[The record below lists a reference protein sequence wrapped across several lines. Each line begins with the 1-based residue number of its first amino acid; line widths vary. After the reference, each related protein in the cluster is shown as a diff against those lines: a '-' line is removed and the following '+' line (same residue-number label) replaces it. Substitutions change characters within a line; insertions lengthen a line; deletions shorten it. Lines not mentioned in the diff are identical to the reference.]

1 MSIPRMTTTMNVW
14 RMRKMSE
21 ELKIAKMVS
30 KANGGTGFYLD
41 LVTVEVL
48 GILEEVDKEGRRV
61 SGKVTISNQNGSVSC
76 PVKIDVSGCFY
87 IPLRK
92 NDLEVL
98 GIYPHYIGAFKMRYD
113 KNL

>member
-1 MSIPRMTTTMNVW
+1 MISNPVRVTQ
-14 RMRKMSE
+14 RKERNKMGE

-48 GILEEVDKEGRRV
+48 GILEKVEDGSRIVP
-61 SGKVTISNQNGSVSC
+61 GKLVISKDGGSINADIR
-76 PVKIDVSGCFY
+76 IDTAGCFY

-92 NDLEVL
+92 SDLETL
-98 GIYPHYIGAFKMRYD
+98 NIYPHYIGSFIMRYD
-113 KNL
+113 ETL

>member
-1 MSIPRMTTTMNVW
+1 MG
-14 RMRKMSE
+14 E

-48 GILEEVDKEGRRV
+48 GILEDVDKEGRRV
-61 SGKVTISNQNGSVSC
+61 SGRVRISNENGSIFS

-98 GIYPHYIGAFKMRYD
+98 GIYPHYIGAFTMRYE
-113 KNL
+113 KTA

>member
-1 MSIPRMTTTMNVW
+1 MG
-14 RMRKMSE
+14 E

-48 GILEEVDKEGRRV
+48 GILEDVDKEGRRV
-61 SGKVTISNQNGSVSC
+61 SGRVRISNENGRILS

-98 GIYPHYIGAFKMRYD
+98 GIYPHYIGAFTMRYE
-113 KNL
+113 KTA

>member
-1 MSIPRMTTTMNVW
+1 MG
-14 RMRKMSE
+14 E

-48 GILEEVDKEGRRV
+48 GILKEVEENGRRV
-61 SGKVTISNQNGSVSC
+61 KGKMVISNDNGEILS

-98 GIYPHYIGAFKMRYD
+98 GIYPHYVGAFKMRYD

>member
-1 MSIPRMTTTMNVW
+1 MG
-14 RMRKMSE
+14 E

-48 GILEEVDKEGRRV
+48 GILEQADKDGRRV
-61 SGKVTISNQNGSVSC
+61 KGKVVISNENGQTEC
-76 PVKIDVSGCFY
+76 PIKIDISGCFY

-113 KNL
+113 ENL

>member
-1 MSIPRMTTTMNVW
+1 MG
-14 RMRKMSE
+14 E

-48 GILEEVDKEGRRV
+48 GILKEVEENGRRV
-61 SGKVTISNQNGSVSC
+61 KGKVVISNDNGEILSS
-76 PVKIDVSGCFY
+76 VKIDVSGCFY

>member
-1 MSIPRMTTTMNVW
+1 MG
-14 RMRKMSE
+14 E

-48 GILEEVDKEGRRV
+48 GILEEVDKDGRRV
-61 SGKVTISNQNGSVSC
+61 SGKVVISNENGSIST

-98 GIYPHYIGAFKMRYD
+98 GIYPHYIGAFTIRYD
-113 KNL
+113 KTL

>member
-1 MSIPRMTTTMNVW
+1 MG
-14 RMRKMSE
+14 E

-48 GILEEVDKEGRRV
+48 GILKEVEENGRRV
-61 SGKVTISNQNGSVSC
+61 KGKVVISNDNGEILS

-92 NDLEVL
+92 NALEVL
-98 GIYPHYIGAFKMRYD
+98 GIYPHYVGAFKLRYD

>member
-1 MSIPRMTTTMNVW
+1 MG
-14 RMRKMSE
+14 E

-48 GILEEVDKEGRRV
+48 GILKEVEENGRRV
-61 SGKVTISNQNGSVSC
+61 KGKVVISNDNGEILS

-98 GIYPHYIGAFKMRYD
+98 GIYPHYVGAFKMRYD

>member
-1 MSIPRMTTTMNVW
+1 MG
-14 RMRKMSE
+14 E

-48 GILEEVDKEGRRV
+48 GILEEAEMNGRKV
-61 SGKVTISNQNGSVSC
+61 AGKVIIENEKGVTTC
-76 PVKIDVSGCFY
+76 PVKIDISGCFY
-87 IPLRK
+87 IPLKK

-98 GIYPHYIGAFKMRYD
+98 GVYPHYIGAFTMKYD

>member
-1 MSIPRMTTTMNVW
+1 MG
-14 RMRKMSE
+14 E

-48 GILEEVDKEGRRV
+48 GILEEVDKDGRRV
-61 SGKVTISNQNGSVSC
+61 SGKVVISNENGSIST

-87 IPLRK
+87 VPLRK

-98 GIYPHYIGAFKMRYD
+98 GIYPHYIGAFTIRYD
-113 KNL
+113 KTL